1 MNNLDKLTQKIFT
14 KFNDNSLF
22 FCNIYLT
29 ATEENN
35 AVVLFDM
42 EGFVLKVCLDGVKTE
57 YTIPEDRYVL
67 VDVYEICIDENENM
81 IHFSVW
87 SEERGEEETE
97 LTFGS
102 AKAEMM
108 PCRKTYAVDHIWGVI
123 VCMAADIYG
132 RYSFDETFISEAERN
147 YLPLVLELMKI
158 TDSSKAKPELP
169 ILTAYAEKYGLNEFT
184 AIILNNV
191 RRDKTGIYNKR
202 FSGLD
207 DVKYEPLWRELYM
220 IFGELCR
227 DYPTISEII
236 GLEPENI
243 RIRKN
248 ISDTLYKAGY
258 EGVYPDFRKTG
269 ELKGVHLTQSHDTA
283 YFVGHEKNVLYMVHC
298 DEMCSDGEPVIIFRS
313 GTIIMKDGFDSNNA
327 DIYSSMFRNGG
338 YHISNS
344 FSCCTG
350 IEDVSQAAAIAV
362 KRAELKNLTR
372 KERKAA
378 CVDKNFLSFL
388 PVGMLMGLLF
398 GVLWTL
404 GMMIFVFL
412 LEMLFG
418 YSVGEALQLMTDTMW
433 LYAAGTSGLAF
444 GLAMT
449 VIMYI
454 ANNK

>member
-1 MNNLDKLTQKIFT
+1 MNNLDKLTQKIFS

-22 FCNIYLT
+22 FCDIYLT

-42 EGFVLKVCLDGVKTE
+42 EGFALKVCLDGVKTE

-87 SEERGEEETE
+87 SEERGEEESE

-108 PCRKTYAVDHIWGVI
+108 LCRKTYAVDNIWSVI
-123 VCMAADIYG
+123 VCMAADIYD
-132 RYSFDETFISEAERN
+132 RYSFDETFISEAERD
-147 YLPLVLELMKI
+147 YIPLVLELMKI
-158 TDSSKAKPELP
+158 TDSSETKPELP

-184 AIILNNV
+184 ASILKNAG
-191 RRDKTGIYNKR
+191 RDKTGIYNKR
-202 FSGLD
+202 FNGLD
-207 DVKYEPLWRELYM
+207 DMKYEPLWRELYM
-220 IFGELCR
+220 IFWGLCR
-227 DYPTISEII
+227 DYPTVSEII

-248 ISDTLYKAGY
+248 ITDTLHKAGY

-269 ELKGVHLTQSHDTA
+269 EIKGVHLTQSHNTA

-313 GTIIMKDGFDSNNA
+313 GTIVMKDGFDYSNA

-338 YHISNS
+338 YHISDS
-344 FSCCTG
+344 FSCCAG
-350 IEDVSQAAAIAV
+350 SEDVSQATGIAV
-362 KRAELKNLTR
+362 KRAELKRLAR
-372 KERKAA
+372 KERKTAGI
-378 CVDKNFLSFL
+378 DRKFL
-388 PVGMLMGLLF
+388 PFLIAGMLMGLLF
-398 GVLWTL
+398 GILWTL
-404 GMMIFVFL
+404 GMMFFIFL

-418 YSVGEALQLMTDTMW
+418 YSAGEALQLMNDTMW

-449 VIMYI
+449 VIMHI